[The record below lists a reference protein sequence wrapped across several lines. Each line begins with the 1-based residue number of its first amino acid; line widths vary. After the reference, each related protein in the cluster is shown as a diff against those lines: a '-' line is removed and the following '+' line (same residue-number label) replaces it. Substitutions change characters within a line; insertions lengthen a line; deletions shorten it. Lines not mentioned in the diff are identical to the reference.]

1 MMGILSLPVAL
12 AVPLIF
18 LGIPTRNK
26 RSRGAVFGSLFIFLN
41 AVGVIVLAGENYL
54 TATAFPLFNAI
65 VIVVVACVGIGVYRQ
80 HGTAVAL
87 WLHGFFLAAYLA
99 LMFTDLSPVKPYRR
113 FYNSIRPGMTRA
125 QVMQALHRQFPKDG
139 RYPVPILRN
148 AANSYFEMMFFLDP
162 NQGAYN
168 AEGVFITMSNELVAS
183 KSYSPD

>member
-1 MMGILSLPVAL
+1 MGLLLLPVAL

-18 LGIPTRNK
+18 LGIPTVRK
-26 RSRGAVFGSLFIFLN
+26 KSDGLVFAALLIFLN
-41 AVGVIVLAGENYL
+41 AVGFIVLAGEIYL
-54 TATAFPLFNAI
+54 TATAFPLFNFI
-65 VIVVVACVGIGVYRQ
+65 VIVVVACVGIGAYRQ
-80 HGTAVAL
+80 HGAAVAL
-87 WLHGFFLAAYLA
+87 WLHGLFLAAYLA
-99 LMFTDLSPVKPYRR
+99 LMFTDLTPVKPYRR

-139 RYPVPILRN
+139 RYPVPVLRN
-148 AANSYFEMMFFLDP
+148 AADSYFEMMFFLDP